1 MIRST
6 ARAAARLLPEPAR
19 AALALRRFGYSTA
32 GSRLRIGCEQGSGVV
47 RYSVDDVSLIV
58 PENAAADARFHFIE
72 NGDSRA
78 EMEAF
83 LRLSRAAP
91 ANGLLLDVG
100 AHKGLFSVVHLGSG
114 PRHRAL
120 LLEPSAPL
128 ASDARALLA
137 LNGVA
142 ERSDVRC
149 CGAGETDGERT
160 VVLDALGFAREAG
173 RGEPAALTVPF
184 VTIDRLCETGRLWP
198 AIIKIDVEGAEGA
211 VLRGAR
217 RTLLRCRPALCLELH
232 LDLLER
238 SGEDVEAIVHA
249 VKHAGYAL
257 YTTSGRRLAAWQ
269 VTKSLKAILRIVATC
284 TP

>member
-19 AALALRRFGYSTA
+19 AAIARRRFGYSA
-32 GSRLRIGCEQGSGVV
+32 GGSALRVTCEHHAGV
-47 RYSVDDVSLIV
+47 RAYRVDGLPVIL
-58 PENAAADARFHFIE
+58 PESAAADAQFHFVE

-78 EMEAF
+78 EMAAF
-83 LRLSRAAP
+83 IRLSRAAP
-91 ANGLLLDVG
+91 PNALLLDVG
-100 AHKGLFSVVHLGSG
+100 AHKGLFSLVHLASA
-114 PRHRAL
+114 PQHRAL
-120 LLEPSAPL
+120 LLEPSASL
-128 ASDARALLA
+128 ASEARGLLE
-137 LNGVA
+137 LNAVA
-142 ERSDVRC
+142 PRSDVRC
-149 CGAGETDGERT
+149 CGASDADGQRM
-160 VVLDALGFAREAG
+160 VVMDALGFARDA
-173 RGEPAALTVPF
+173 PATDPKALTVPF
-184 VTIDRLCETGRLWP
+184 VTIDRLSETGRLWP

-238 SGEDVEAIVHA
+238 AGEDVEAIV
-249 VKHAGYAL
+249 YAL
-257 YTTSGRRLAAWQ
+257 KASGYNLFTPTGRRLAAWQ